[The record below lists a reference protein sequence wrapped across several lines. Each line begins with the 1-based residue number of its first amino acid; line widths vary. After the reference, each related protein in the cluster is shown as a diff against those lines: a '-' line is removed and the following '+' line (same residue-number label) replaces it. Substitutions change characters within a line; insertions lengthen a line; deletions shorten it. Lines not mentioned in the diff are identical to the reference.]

1 MTGIAS
7 QSQLRMSFVRNALVT
22 VPAMLLLGTL
32 SSALSGNGSGDPWYE
47 RLAKPD
53 FMPPGWVFALAWPLL
68 YILLGLVLA
77 MIMHAR
83 GARGREKALALFWIQ
98 LAANLVW
105 SPVFF
110 IWRDP
115 STALMILAALVIM
128 NAALVALAWRVR
140 PVAALL
146 LLPYFG
152 WLIFAAALNFEIVA
166 MNPDASRVAPSGA
179 TTDIQ
184 L

>member
-7 QSQLRMSFVRNALVT
+7 QSQLRMSFLRHALVS
-22 VPAMLLLGTL
+22 VPAILLLGTL
-32 SSALSGNGSGDPWYE
+32 SGALSGSGSGDPWYE

-53 FMPPGWVFALAWPLL
+53 FMPPGWAFAIVWPIL
-68 YILLGLVLA
+68 YVLLGLVLA
-77 MIMHAR
+77 MLMHAH
-83 GARGREKALALFWIQ
+83 GARGRDKALTLLWVQ

-110 IWRDP
+110 IWHDP
-115 STALMILAALVIM
+115 SSALMILAALVIM
-128 NAALVALAWRVR
+128 NAALVALVWRVR
-140 PVAALL
+140 PIGALL
-146 LLPYFG
+146 LLPYLG
-152 WLIFAAALNFEIVA
+152 WLIFAAVLNFEIVA
-166 MNPDASRVAPSGA
+166 MNPDAARVAPGGA